1 MSTKATQFSRR
12 EFLAGSLLS
21 SAALTLGNPAFGAA
35 PPDTRDRWIL
45 LADTHIGQDR
55 NREDRGIKSAEKL
68 AEARAQILALDPR
81 PAGLIIAGDCA
92 HSHGLA
98 GDYAVLKEELAPIN
112 DAEVPVYMSMGNH
125 DNRER
130 FWNAFPQ
137 SKARSAKS
145 GLEKHAFVVEGLHA
159 DWFVLDSN
167 VKTDFVPGGMG
178 EPQLAWLA
186 TELDKRPDKPAL
198 LVAHHYPSVSKDDNG
213 LHDFDALWK
222 VIGHRNRVKAY
233 LFGHSHQWV
242 LEQREG
248 VHFINLPAL
257 AWLFDEEQPRAWT
270 EAVLGPDGM
279 RLQLHCLNDVSTAN
293 GSRCDLQWRAGA
305 IPNA

>member
-1 MSTKATQFSRR
+1 MSKKAVCCSRR

-21 SAALTLGNPAFGAA
+21 STALTLGNLAFGAA
-35 PPDTRDRWIL
+35 PSDTPDRWIL
-45 LADTHIGQDR
+45 LADPHISQDR
-55 NREDRGIKSAEKL
+55 SREDRGIKSAEKL
-68 AEARAQILALDPR
+68 AESCTQILAVKPR

-98 GDYAVLKEELAPIN
+98 GDYAVLKEELTPIA

-130 FWNAFPQ
+130 FWKAFPQ
-137 SKARSAKS
+137 SRARSAQS

-178 EPQLAWLA
+178 KPQLAWLA
-186 TELDKRPDKPAL
+186 SELDKRPDKPAL
-198 LVAHHYPSVSKDDNG
+198 LVAHHYPSVTKDDNG
-213 LHDFDALWK
+213 LQDFDALWS
-222 VIGHRNRVKAY
+222 VIGRRSRVKAY

-242 LEQREG
+242 LKQREG

-257 AWLFDEEQPRAWT
+257 AWLFDEDQPRGWT
-270 EAVLGPDGM
+270 EAVLRPDGM
-279 RLQLHCLNDVSTAN
+279 RLQLHCLNDVTMAN
-293 GSRCDLQWRAGA
+293 GGRYDLQWRVGS
-305 IPNA
+305 